1 MNPTAAWVCVFAPIA
16 GALLTP
22 LAARFGPPARTAAA
36 LAASFLSAF
45 AALHLLPALFH
56 VDVPGY
62 LPVESAVAWIDAPI
76 RIGFGLLI
84 DPLSI
89 VLANVV
95 AVVSFIIMVYCV
107 GYMRGDP
114 GETRFWMWMNGFIGS
129 MLLLVLA
136 NNLLWMFVGWKLVGV
151 CSYGLIGYYYQDQR
165 KYWIGG
171 PPPAPFVTP
180 SQACLKALV
189 VTSVGDM
196 LMLGGILLL
205 YFYAGTLNF
214 LALYAGA
221 PTWLAAMADSPG
233 LLILVSLLLLAGP
246 LGKSAQ
252 FPFHEWLPEAMAGPG
267 PVSALIHAATM
278 VKSGVYLVARLVPLF
293 YYGYWVAGI
302 EQAGW
307 FFHATAW
314 IGAFTAL
321 LAATQGMVARE
332 LKKVLAYS
340 TVSQIGYM
348 MLGLGAA
355 GLAPGL
361 LVDGYTAGIFHLVSH
376 ALFKACLF
384 LCAGTVIHA
393 VHSIYVDDMGGARRY
408 LPLTWGFMLVAAL
421 SLMGVPPLPGF
432 WSKDAV
438 LLVTHEAS
446 GPLFAIALLTAGITA
461 FYTLR
466 FFALVF
472 HGGES
477 AHLASV
483 RASDPGHL
491 HDGDRAMRGAA
502 GFLAVLIVAAG
513 IGALGI
519 ESVLHHSFES
529 SLAAQVG
536 APAESQPPNE
546 AAASHLFVAALSL
559 LFIAAGS
566 GAAWY
571 IYVARQASPE
581 TILAA
586 NRPIAALHRF
596 FWHRWGMDTAYER
609 VFVGGSTRLAQVVA
623 AQIEVRWDRLV
634 HESLP
639 RIVLGGIQP
648 LVRRLRADTE
658 ELDANVSYIVVLF
671 IVLLAVLLFRNGGG

>member
-1 MNPTAAWVCVFAPIA
+1 MKTLPIAAWVCVFAPLA

-22 LAARFGPPARTAAA
+22 VAARFGAAARTAVA
-36 LAASFLSAF
+36 LTASFA
-45 AALHLLPALFH
+45 AAAGALHLLPALLQ
-56 VDVPGY
+56 DRALES
-62 LPVESAVAWIDAPI
+62 LPIESAVAWIDAPI
-76 RIGFGLLI
+76 RIGFGVLI
-84 DPLSI
+84 DPLGI

-136 NNLLWMFVGWKLVGV
+136 NNLLWLFVGWKLVGV
-151 CSYGLIGYYYQDQR
+151 CSYGLIGHYYADQR

-171 PPPAPFVTP
+171 PAPTPFVTP

-189 VTSVGDM
+189 VTGAGDM

-205 YFYAGTLNF
+205 YFHAGTLNF
-214 LALYAGA
+214 VALYATA
-221 PTWLAAMADSPG
+221 PTWMAAMADSPG
-233 LLILVSLLLLAGP
+233 LLLLVSLLLVAGP

-293 YYGYWVAGI
+293 YYGYWIADI
-302 EQAGW
+302 EAAGW
-307 FFHATAW
+307 FFHVVAW
-314 IGAFTAL
+314 LGAFTAL

-361 LVDGYTAGIFHLVSH
+361 LLDGYTAGVFHLVSH

-393 VHSIYVDDMGGARRY
+393 VHSIYVDDMGSVRRH
-408 LPLTWGFMLVAAL
+408 LPLTWGFMLVASL
-421 SLMGVPPLPGF
+421 SLMGLPPFPGF

-438 LLVTHEAS
+438 LLVTQAAS
-446 GPLFAIALLTAGITA
+446 GPLFVLALLTAGITA
-461 FYTLR
+461 FYTVR

-472 HGGES
+472 HGPAS
-477 AHLASV
+477 AHLEGV
-483 RASDPGHL
+483 RAHDPDHL
-491 HDGDRAMRGAA
+491 HDGDRTMRGASGA
-502 GFLAVLIVAAG
+502 LAVLIAAAG
-513 IGALGI
+513 LGALGL
-519 ESVLHHSFES
+519 EGVLHHGFES
-529 SLAAQVG
+529 SLAGQVAGGPVSSG
-536 APAESQPPNE
+536 AAGG
-546 AAASHLFVAALSL
+546 SHLLVAGLSL
-559 LFIAAGS
+559 ACIAAGAA
-566 GAAWY
+566 AAWRLY
-571 IYVARQASPE
+571 LARTTSPE
-581 TILAA
+581 ALLAA
-586 NRPIAALHRF
+586 NPLLAGLHGF
-596 FWHRWGMDTAYER
+596 FWRRWGIDRGYER
-609 VFVGGSTRLAQVVA
+609 VFVGGSMRLAAAVA
-623 AQIEVRWDRLV
+623 DRIEVWWDRLV
-634 HESLP
+634 HETLP
-639 RIVLGGIQP
+639 HVVLRGLQP
-648 LVRRLRADTE
+648 VVRRLRADTE
-658 ELDANVSYIVVLF
+658 ELDANVSYVVAAF
-671 IVLLAVLLFRNGGG
+671 IVLLAFLLLRNGGG